1 LESYELGEQQ
11 QQVEAPRKR
20 ARPIWLKP
28 LVGFLLF
35 AAVAGASFYGGMSY
49 QKGRQPTVNS
59 ANDGQAGQSVPG
71 QQGAGYGP
79 MGGNAQGAMGK
90 VTAISSSSISVE
102 DARTS
107 SATTY
112 SITSSTT
119 ITDNGQSASTSDI
132 AVGDSVLVV
141 PNTSQSSQAAQIMLS
156 PQVGGGYGQNAP
168 PST

>member
-1 LESYELGEQQ
+1 MESYELGEQQ

-35 AAVAGASFYGGMSY
+35 AAIAGASFYVGMSY

-71 QQGAGYGP
+71 QQGAVYGP

-102 DARTS
+102 DASTS

-119 ITDNGQSASTSDI
+119 ITYNGQSASTSDI

-141 PNTSQSSQAAQIMLS
+141 TNTSQSSKAAQIMLS